1 MREMIFIMIYVSFD
15 MILGAYLIGN
25 MTALI
30 VKGSKKEKFRDK
42 MADVIKY
49 MNRNK
54 LERDHRNQIKGHLR
68 LQYENFI
75 NQIVIRLHEE
85 FFLSGEVIME
95 QGNVVDQLYF
105 VCHVKQ
111 LESNISFHI
120 GRQEAELALR
130 VNGVAYN
137 GDFYQ
142 LKILIRVGAD
152 PNKTDCDG
160 KSPSHLTAS
169 KGYEDITSFLI
180 RHSVDI
186 NLKDKFRNTP
196 LLESIK
202 NGHDNLAALRIKE
215 GASLNID
222 DTDRWGNTPL
232 DEAQM
237 CGNKNLIK
245 LLEDATWEPLSAIQ
259 SKFPHLHP

>member
-54 LERDHRNQIKGHLR
+54 LERDLRNQIKGHLH
-68 LQYENFI
+68 FI

-85 FFLSGEVIME
+85 FFLPGEVIME
-95 QGNVVDQLYF
+95 QRNVVDQLYF
-105 VCHVKQ
+105 VCH
-111 LESNISFHI
+111 
-120 GRQEAELALR
+120 EAELALR

-142 LKILIRVGAD
+142 LKILIRAGAD

-160 KSPSHLTAS
+160 KSPSHLAAS

-222 DTDRWGNTPL
+222 DADRWGNTPL